1 MLMKYKQF
9 LIGFLIGA
17 LLFTFIPVN
26 AAVQEYILTKSNAR
40 IIVDGTEFADDSLPI
55 LNYKGY
61 NYIPAAVFRGICA
74 KLGFSFDWVG
84 ETNEIQIQT
93 KGEGNLSDTIGQA
106 LIEYKTVDG
115 KEYVSIVD
123 VKAYCKE
130 LYGGRFSVG
139 YGRNDPT
146 WASIHSVRGLHAA
159 RILKDENPN
168 ATNDEEL
175 IKSGVLIELPIKHIN
190 GEIHITRETFENT
203 VLPFID
209 KWEEKIKGGF

>member
-1 MLMKYKQF
+1 MLRKYKHF
-9 LIGFLIGA
+9 VIGFLVGA
-17 LLFTFIPVN
+17 LLFCISPVLAESGLNIIENPFPIFINGKMERV
-26 AAVQEYILTKSNAR
+26 E
-40 IIVDGTEFADDSLPI
+40 
-55 LNYKGY
+55 GY
-61 NYIPAAVFRGICA
+61 NINGYTFLKLADFGKTGLVVKFNETEKRIEIESVGGNYSERGEDKVSDGIE
-74 KLGFSFDWVG
+74 
-84 ETNEIQIQT
+84 ET
-93 KGEGNLSDTIGQA
+93 

-175 IKSGVLIELPIKHIN
+175 IKSGVLIELPIEHIN

>member
-1 MLMKYKQF
+1 MKYKQF
-9 LIGFLIGA
+9 LIGFFIGA
-17 LLFTFIPVN
+17 LLFTFIPVS

-40 IIVDGTEFADDSLPI
+40 IIVDGTEFTDDTLPI

-106 LIEYKTVDG
+106 LIEYKTIDG
-115 KEYVSIVD
+115 NEYVSIVD
-123 VKAYCKE
+123 VKAYCEKVYDDKFNMD
-130 LYGGRFSVG
+130 YGIK
-139 YGRNDPT
+139 YPT
-146 WASIHSVRGLHAA
+146 WAKIHSVKGLRAA
-159 RILKDENPN
+159 MAIADTKPDPTSE
-168 ATNDEEL
+168 EEL
-175 IKSGVLIELPIKHIN
+175 IKSGVTLELPIEVIN